1 MSHVVGRR
9 LDLDLALLWLW
20 CRSTAVAPIQP
31 LAWEP
36 PCAVGVALRRQKKV
50 ISSVDSIHTNLL
62 IVLAWHSYTV
72 SYRWEKLG
80 KRYTGSLCVISF

>member
-36 PCAVGVALRRQKKV
+36 PCAVGVALKSKEKKKQQKKLHMY
-50 ISSVDSIHTNLL
+50 I
-62 IVLAWHSYTV
+62 
-72 SYRWEKLG
+72 YR
-80 KRYTGSLCVISF
+80 